1 MNESSMSS
9 GVRSSAPTIADWLR
23 LVKFSH
29 TIFALPFGLIA
40 LFVAADGLPSLRVLG
55 LMLAAMVAARTAAMA
70 YNRYADRVLDAQ
82 NPRTSGREIPSGK
95 LRARTVL
102 FVALAAGAV
111 FIAVSF
117 LLNRACGWLSIPVL
131 GFLLG
136 YSHAKRFTALCHL
149 WLGIAL
155 GLACPAAWLAVRGAL
170 DSSLLVPGVLG
181 AAVAVWVLGFDLI
194 YACQDIDFDRRSGL
208 HSLPSKLGARR
219 ALWLARFA
227 HVLAIAGFVGF
238 GVLAGL
244 GIVWHLGVTAAAV
257 LLFFEHKVVSADDLS
272 RVDLAFFR
280 LNGAVGVAMLAVAA
294 IDLAIA

>member
-1 MNESSMSS
+1 MNGSSVPS
-9 GVRSSAPTIADWLR
+9 GLQSSAPTIADWLR

-40 LFVAADGLPSLRVLG
+40 LFVAADGLPAPRVFL

-82 NPRTSGREIPSGK
+82 NPRTSAREIPSGR

-111 FIAVSF
+111 FVAVSF
-117 LLNRACGWLSIPVL
+117 VLNRACGVLSIPVL
-131 GFLLG
+131 GFLFG

-155 GLACPAAWLAVRGAL
+155 GLACPAAWLAVRGSL
-170 DSSLLVPGVLG
+170 DPSILVPGVLG

-194 YACQDIDFDRRSGL
+194 YACQDIDFDRRTGL

-219 ALWLARFA
+219 ALWLARLA
-227 HVLAIAGFVGF
+227 HLSAIAGFVSF
-238 GVLAGL
+238 GLLAPMGV
-244 GIVWHLGVTAAAV
+244 VWHVGVGAAAI

-280 LNGAVGVAMLAVAA
+280 LNGAVGVAMLAVAV